1 MVQMSNKF
9 LNNLSNEGKL
19 EVVEPSDN
27 ICESY
32 LGKADNCFKSAK
44 ILMVNRLF
52 ENSVSM
58 SYYSMYD
65 SLLALLF
72 KTGIKC
78 ENHSASILLL
88 KIVFEKLDLFE
99 IISKAKEERIDKQ
112 YYVTDEKEELT
123 KEISEEMVK
132 NAESFL
138 LNMKLFIKNQNSENI
153 EKIQNKLKE
162 LIL

>member
-1 MVQMSNKF
+1 MVNKF
-9 LNNLSNEGKL
+9 LNNLSSEGKL
-19 EVVEPSDN
+19 ELVEPSEN

-44 ILMVNRLF
+44 ILMENSLF

-58 SYYSMYD
+58 SYCAMYN
-65 SLLALLF
+65 SLIALFF
-72 KTGIKC
+72 KIGIKC

-88 KIVFEKLDLFE
+88 KLVFENIDLFE

-123 KEISEEMVK
+123 KDISEEMVK
-132 NAESFL
+132 NAEIFI
-138 LNMKLFIKNQNSENI
+138 LNIKLFIKNQNNDNI
-153 EKIQNKLKE
+153 KQAQNKLKE
-162 LIL
+162 MII